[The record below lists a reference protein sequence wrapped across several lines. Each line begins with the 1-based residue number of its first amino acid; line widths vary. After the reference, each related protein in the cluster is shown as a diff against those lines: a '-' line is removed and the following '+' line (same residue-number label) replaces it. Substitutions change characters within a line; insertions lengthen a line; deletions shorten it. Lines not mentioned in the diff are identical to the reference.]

1 MRMPPS
7 WLARARAHT
16 HLRHRPAVA
25 CRGPSCAWPCLAQ
38 QPLAGP
44 CKPAAP
50 CRLCVGREGVACAIR
65 VTGGRLSPC
74 ADQLTE
80 EQIAEF
86 KEAFSLFDKDGDGT
100 ITTKELGTVMRS
112 LGQNPTE
119 AELQDMIN
127 EVWRGSCCSASPHA
141 SLWGVLLAV
150 PQARASGRARA
161 GARGSDGLVAL
172 HGPGG
177 R

>member
-1 MRMPPS
+1 
-7 WLARARAHT
+7 
-16 HLRHRPAVA
+16 
-25 CRGPSCAWPCLAQ
+25 
-38 QPLAGP
+38 
-44 CKPAAP
+44 
-50 CRLCVGREGVACAIR
+50 
-65 VTGGRLSPC
+65 
-74 ADQLTE
+74 
-80 EQIAEF
+80 
-86 KEAFSLFDKDGDGT
+86 
-100 ITTKELGTVMRS
+100 MRS

-150 PQARASGRARA
+150 PQARASGRAGPSLA

-172 HGPGG
+172 RGPGG